1 MRQGRVRVIDLKED
15 AELSEKIKKHFKHP
29 NTRPFQAD
37 LINKLYDSL
46 RDRNIVIEAPT
57 GLGKTAAV
65 WAAVRTYALERK
77 LKVLWLTRTAS
88 QVRQVSAETGAT
100 PVYGRRLLC
109 LHEVIS
115 RVDQR
120 RFNQACRATRQA
132 ERCPYYPG
140 RPKAI
145 KATTVSELKD
155 AGRKTMTC
163 PYEIQLLSLAAST
176 ALVATHRQLG
186 LIGWLLA
193 KWRAGRENIILVL
206 DEGQHVVQDALTMV
220 KDSISIKTVQKAALE
235 AVKYGFKD
243 IANRLEE
250 AVEYYEGL
258 LPADGEMEADDR
270 LPDYEDLTVAGEE
283 AQEKKLRE
291 NYAPASHLLSLA
303 DFKASLAGRKPLLVR
318 EGKSL
323 RLEATAD
330 PQEAL
335 QRVYHGWAK
344 TVTMSATVS
353 AEFLEV
359 ILGEE
364 VTLLR
369 AGWPYGNNLRAK
381 IVTGLTTKY
390 EARDEQLADDIRWTI
405 NLVNDTGKK
414 SLIFMPSFEMLEVT
428 TNGLVLDLLKEG
440 RGMSQEDVDR
450 LVSEFNSSE
459 KPLVA
464 VYNGRLSEGIDLSA
478 NLVLLVGI
486 PFSPPTTRTAKLLR
500 RLTEILGS
508 EDKARLYGVILPGLW
523 SALQAAGRAIR
534 GPEDSATVY
543 LLDSRYRKLMRLFPR
558 WFREKIEGRPV
569 RLEDLPIELEGVR
582 P

>member
-1 MRQGRVRVIDLKED
+1 VKTIDLKEEE
-15 AELSEKIKKHFKHP
+15 ELSENVKKHFKHQY
-29 NTRPFQAD
+29 TRPYQSD
-37 LINKLYDSL
+37 LINQLYTTLASSKH
-46 RDRNIVIEAPT
+46 VVVEAPT
-57 GLGKTAAV
+57 GLGKTSAV
-65 WAAVRTYALERK
+65 WAAVRTYALEKK

-115 RVDQR
+115 RIDQR
-120 RFNQACRATRQA
+120 RFNMACRATRSA
-132 ERCPYYPG
+132 GRCPYYPG

-163 PYEIQLLSLAAST
+163 PYEIQLLSLPAST

-270 LPDYEDLTVAGEE
+270 LPDYEDLTVVGEE

-335 QRVYHGWAK
+335 QRVYHGWVK

-353 AEFLEV
+353 AEFLET

-390 EARDEQLADDIRWTI
+390 EARNEQLADDIRWTI
-405 NLVNDTGKK
+405 YLVNDTGKK
-414 SLIFMPSFEMLEVT
+414 SLVFMPSFEMLEVT
-428 TNGLVLDLLKEG
+428 TNGLDILREG
-440 RGMSQEDVDR
+440 KGMSQEDVDR

-478 NLVLLVGI
+478 NLVLLIGI
-486 PFSPPTTRTAKLLR
+486 PFSPPTTRTAKLLK
-500 RLTEILGS
+500 RLTEIVGL
-508 EDKARLYGVILPGLW
+508 EDRARLYGVILPGLW

-558 WFREKIEGRPV
+558 WFREKIEERPV

>member
-15 AELSEKIKKHFKHP
+15 AELSENVKKHFKHP

-65 WAAVRTYALERK
+65 WAAVRTYALENR
-77 LKVLWLTRTAS
+77 LRILWLTRTAS

-140 RPKAI
+140 RPKAV

-155 AGRKTMTC
+155 VGRKTMTC
-163 PYEIQLLSLAAST
+163 PYEIQLLSLSAST

-206 DEGQHVVQDALTMV
+206 DEGQHVIQDALTMV
-220 KDSISIKTVQKAALE
+220 KDSISLKTLEKAGLE

-243 IANRLEE
+243 IADEIQE
-250 AVEYYEGL
+250 AVEYYGGL
-258 LPADGEMEADDR
+258 LQTDGEVEADDR
-270 LPDYEDLTVAGEE
+270 LPDYEDLVIAGEE

-335 QRVYHGWAK
+335 RRVYDGWAK

-353 AEFLEV
+353 AEFLEA

-369 AGWPYGNNLRAK
+369 AGWPYGDNLRAK
-381 IVTGLTTKY
+381 LVSGLTTKY

-405 NLVNDTGKK
+405 NLVSDTGKK
-414 SLIFMPSFEMLEVT
+414 SLVFMPSFEMLEASVE
-428 TNGLVLDLLKEG
+428 GLDLLREI

-450 LVSEFNSSE
+450 LVSESNSSE

-486 PFSPPTTRTAKLLR
+486 PFSPPTTRTAKLLK
-500 RLTEILGS
+500 RLTEIVGS
-508 EDKARLYGVILPGLW
+508 EDRARLYGVILPGLW
-523 SALQAAGRAIR
+523 SALQASGRAIR

-558 WFREKIEGRPV
+558 WFREKIEERPV
-569 RLEDLPIELEGVR
+569 SLEDLPIELEGVR

>member
-1 MRQGRVRVIDLKED
+1 VV
-15 AELSEKIKKHFKHP
+15 
-29 NTRPFQAD
+29 
-37 LINKLYDSL
+37 
-46 RDRNIVIEAPT
+46 EAPT

-77 LKVLWLTRTAS
+77 LKVLWLTRTAL
-88 QVRQVSAETGAT
+88 QVRQVASETGTT

-140 RPKAI
+140 KPKAI
-145 KATTVSELKD
+145 NATTVSELKD

-163 PYEIQLLSLAAST
+163 PYEIQLLSLSAST

-206 DEGQHVVQDALTMV
+206 DEGQHVVRDALTMV
-220 KDSISIKTVQKAALE
+220 KDSISLKTLEKAGLE
-235 AVKYGFKD
+235 AAKYGFKD
-243 IANRLEE
+243 IANEILE
-250 AVEYYEGL
+250 AVEYYVGL
-258 LPADGEMEADDR
+258 LQTDGEIEADDR
-270 LPDYEDLTVAGEE
+270 LPDYEDLIVAGEE

-335 QRVYHGWAK
+335 QRVYHGWVK

-353 AEFLEV
+353 AEFLEA
-359 ILGEE
+359 ILSEE

-369 AGWPYGNNLRAK
+369 AGWPYGDNLRAK
-381 IVTGLTTKY
+381 MVYGLTTKY
-390 EARDEQLADDIRWTI
+390 EARDEQMVEDIRWV
-405 NLVNDTGKK
+405 LGLAQKGDGKA
-414 SLIFMPSFEMLEVT
+414 LAFLPSFEMLEAT
-428 TNGLVLDLLKEG
+428 TNGLDLLKEG
-440 RGMSQEDVDR
+440 KGMSQEDVDR

-459 KPLVA
+459 KPLTA
-464 VYNGRLSEGIDLSA
+464 VYSGRLSEGIDLSA
-478 NLVLLVGI
+478 NTVLLIGI
-486 PFSPPTTRTAKLLR
+486 PFSPPTTRTAELLR
-500 RLTEILGS
+500 RLTEIVGS
-508 EDKARLYGVILPGLW
+508 EDRARLYGVILPGLW

-543 LLDSRYRKLMRLFPR
+543 LLDSRYRKLLHLFPR
-558 WFREKIEGRPV
+558 WFREKIEQRPLK
-569 RLEDLPIELEGVR
+569 LEDLPIELERVGT
-582 P
+582 

>member
-1 MRQGRVRVIDLKED
+1 MRQGRVKIVDLKEEI
-15 AELSEKIKKHFKHP
+15 ELSDSVKKNFRHST
-29 NTRPFQAD
+29 TRPYQAD
-37 LINKLYDSL
+37 LVNAVYESL
-46 RDRNIVIEAPT
+46 KADRHVVVEAPT

-140 RPKAI
+140 RPKAV

-155 AGRKTMTC
+155 VGRKTMTC
-163 PYEIQLLSLAAST
+163 PYEIQLLSLSAST

-206 DEGQHVVQDALTMV
+206 DEGQHVIQDSLAMV

-250 AVEYYEGL
+250 ATGYYEGL

-270 LPDYEDLTVAGEE
+270 LPDYEDLIVAGEE

-335 QRVYHGWAK
+335 QRVYHGWVK

-353 AEFLEV
+353 AEFLEA
-359 ILGEE
+359 ILREE

-369 AGWPYGNNLRAK
+369 AGWPYGDNLRAK
-381 IVTGLTTKY
+381 LVTGLTTKY
-390 EARDEQLADDIRWTI
+390 EARDEQMAEDIRWAI
-405 NLVNDTGKK
+405 KIVADSGRK
-414 SLIFMPSFEMLEVT
+414 SLVFMPSFDFVELANEEV
-428 TNGLVLDLLKEG
+428 LKEG
-440 RGMSQEDVDR
+440 KGMPQEDVDR
-450 LVSEFNSSE
+450 LISEFNSSE

-478 NLVLLVGI
+478 NVVLLIGI

-500 RLTEILGS
+500 RLTEIVGS
-508 EDKARLYGVILPGLW
+508 EDRARLYGVILPGLW

-543 LLDSRYRKLMRLFPR
+543 LLDSRYRKLLHLFPR
-558 WFREKIEGRPV
+558 WFREKIEERSL
-569 RLEDLPIELEGVR
+569 RLEDLPIELERVR
-582 P
+582 T

>member
-270 LPDYEDLTVAGEE
+270 LPDYEDLIVAGEE

-353 AEFLEV
+353 AEFLEA

-369 AGWPYGNNLRAK
+369 AGWPYGDNLRAK
-381 IVTGLTTKY
+381 LVTGLTTKY
-390 EARDEQLADDIRWTI
+390 EARDEQMAEDIRWAI
-405 NLVNDTGKK
+405 KIVADSGRK
-414 SLIFMPSFEMLEVT
+414 SLVFMPSFDFVELANEEV
-428 TNGLVLDLLKEG
+428 LKEG
-440 RGMSQEDVDR
+440 KGMPQEDVDR

-478 NLVLLVGI
+478 NVVLLIGI

-500 RLTEILGS
+500 RLTEIVGS
-508 EDKARLYGVILPGLW
+508 EDRARLYGVILPGLW

-543 LLDSRYRKLMRLFPR
+543 LLDSRYRKLLHLFPR
-558 WFREKIEGRPV
+558 WFREKIEQRPL
-569 RLEDLPIELEGVR
+569 RLEDLPIELERVR
-582 P
+582 T

>member
-1 MRQGRVRVIDLKED
+1 
-15 AELSEKIKKHFKHP
+15 
-29 NTRPFQAD
+29 

-65 WAAVRTYALERK
+65 WAAVRTYALENR
-77 LKVLWLTRTAS
+77 LRILWLTRTAS

-132 ERCPYYPG
+132 ERCPYHPG
-140 RPKAI
+140 RPKAV

-155 AGRKTMTC
+155 VGRKTMTC

-335 QRVYHGWAK
+335 QRVYHGWVK

-405 NLVNDTGKK
+405 YLVKDTGKK

-440 RGMSQEDVDR
+440 KGMSQEDVDR

-500 RLTEILGS
+500 RLTEIVGA
-508 EDKARLYGVILPGLW
+508 EDRARLYGVILPGLW

-534 GPEDSATVY
+534 GPEDTATVY

-558 WFREKIEGRPV
+558 WFKEKIEERPV
-569 RLEDLPIELEGVR
+569 RLEDLPMELEGVHD
-582 P
+582 

>member
-1 MRQGRVRVIDLKED
+1 MRQGRVKTIDLKEEI
-15 AELSEKIKKHFKHP
+15 ELSDSVKKNFRHP
-29 NTRPFQAD
+29 TTRPYQAD
-37 LINKLYDSL
+37 LANAAYESL
-46 RDRNIVIEAPT
+46 KADRHVVVEAPT

-140 RPKAI
+140 RPKAV

-163 PYEIQLLSLAAST
+163 PYEIQLLSLSAST
-176 ALVATHRQLG
+176 AIVATHRQLG

-250 AVEYYEGL
+250 AVEYYEDL
-258 LPADGEMEADDR
+258 LPADGEVEADDR

-335 QRVYHGWAK
+335 QRVYHGWVK

-353 AEFLEV
+353 AEFLEA

-369 AGWPYGNNLRAK
+369 AGWPYGDNLRAK
-381 IVTGLTTKY
+381 LVTGLTTKY
-390 EARDEQLADDIRWTI
+390 EARDEQMAEDIRWAI
-405 NLVNDTGKK
+405 KIVADSGRK
-414 SLIFMPSFEMLEVT
+414 SLVFMPSFDFVELANEEV
-428 TNGLVLDLLKEG
+428 LKEG
-440 RGMSQEDVDR
+440 KGMPQEDVDR

-478 NLVLLVGI
+478 NVVLLIGI

-500 RLTEILGS
+500 RLTEIVGS
-508 EDKARLYGVILPGLW
+508 EDRARLYGVILPGLW

-534 GPEDSATVY
+534 GPEDSAIVY
-543 LLDSRYRKLMRLFPR
+543 LLDSRYRKLLHLFPR
-558 WFREKIEGRPV
+558 WFREKIEQRPL
-569 RLEDLPIELEGVR
+569 RLEDLPIELERVGT
-582 P
+582 